1 MSARL
6 LQGSVNEL
14 PVLLRGQA
22 DPINDAIQ
30 HCTGKRILLYLT
42 VIFIGAGCFGATVGY
57 WRDPLQVLYTAIK
70 FPAILLLTALGNAL
84 LNGMLAPLLGLNITF
99 RQSLVAILLSFTI
112 AAAILGSLSPILLF
126 LVCNT
131 PSFAKSGPAYNLLLL
146 TQTVAIAFAGI
157 AANVRLFQLLQR
169 LGGSKWVAQ
178 KIVFA
183 WLAVNLLLGAQL
195 SWNLRPFVG
204 SPGLQVQFLRPNAFQ
219 GNFFEAIYYNTRQ
232 IFISH
237 PTQTKP

>member
-30 HCTGKRILLYLT
+30 HCTGKRILLYLA
-42 VIFIGAGCFGATVGY
+42 VIFIGAGCFGATVGF
-57 WRDPLQVLYTAIK
+57 WRDPLQGLYTAIK
-70 FPAILLLTALGNAL
+70 FPMILLLIALGNAL

-99 RQSLVAILLSFTI
+99 RQSLVAILASFTI
-112 AAAILGSLSPILLF
+112 AAAILGSFSPVLLF

-131 PSFAKSGPAYNLLLL
+131 PSFGQSGTAYSVLLL
-146 TQTVAIAFAGI
+146 TQTLAIAFAGI

-169 LGGSKWVAQ
+169 LSGSKWVAQ

-183 WLAVNLLLGAQL
+183 WLAVNLMLGAQL
-195 SWNLRPFVG
+195 SWNARPFVG
-204 SPGLQVQFLRPNAFQ
+204 SPGLPVQFLRPNALQ
-219 GNFFEAIYYNTRQ
+219 GNFFEAFFYNTRQ
-232 IFISH
+232 LFLPHS
-237 PTQTKP
+237 TQTQP